1 MFSKNKKQLT
11 QDDIKKINLA
21 KKIQSNLP
29 SDLIENDKENKA
41 NQSSN
46 RYKIERTVEEDSDF
60 NINNN
65 IINNPKIYKFGF
77 IIMILNFII
86 MLATPVTLLIR
97 PDTKFFA
104 SSPDGRTWELNTRK
118 NPDGSFVIK
127 EYKGR

>member
-1 MFSKNKKQLT
+1 MSHYVSKNKKQLT
-11 QDDIKKINLA
+11 QEDIKKINLA

-65 IINNPKIYKFGF
+65 IINNPKFINLVLYYDIKFYYYVGYSSNS
-77 IIMILNFII
+77 LN
-86 MLATPVTLLIR
+86 
-97 PDTKFFA
+97 K
-104 SSPDGRTWELNTRK
+104 TR
-118 NPDGSFVIK
+118 
-127 EYKGR
+127 Y

>member
-11 QDDIKKINLA
+11 QEDIKKINLA

-104 SSPDGRTWELNTRK
+104 SSPDG
-118 NPDGSFVIK
+118 
-127 EYKGR
+127 